1 MKLAKAWSIALNG
14 IEPFLV
20 EVEVSTNDAAG
31 SDNFLT
37 IVGVPDTTVRES
49 RERVRSAINASGF
62 HFPMGSTTISLAPA
76 GIKKSGSA
84 LDLPIAMALIASC
97 DETLSSARLQQTVF
111 IGELGLDG
119 QIRSVKGALAMAL
132 YARELGYKEIYIA
145 RDNAQEAAIAEG
157 VKVIPVNNLL
167 EVYKNLL
174 GEINLLPAH
183 TDLESL
189 FNHRVHRS
197 AVDFAHIKGQ
207 AALRRGLEIAACGSH
222 NLIMIGPPGCGKTLM
237 ARSFSTIL
245 PKLSLEEALKVTQIH
260 SIAGTLEAG
269 QALITERP
277 YRSPHHTISEPG
289 LLGGS
294 SNPRPGEVS
303 LAHHGVLFLDEL
315 PEYKRST
322 LEVLRQPMESG
333 DVEISRASGSCR
345 FPADFTLLAAMN
357 PCPCGFFGSHS
368 HECRCTS
375 TQIQRYR
382 NKISGPLLDRIDL
395 HLEVN
400 PLSQQELMN
409 KANGETSESIRERVE
424 KARALQYQRFGESRT
439 NASLNAKELQELCE
453 LDSGSRALLEQAIS
467 SLDLSARAYDRI
479 LRVSRTIADLEAST
493 AIQAQHIA
501 EAIQYRTLDRKLW

>member
-1 MKLAKAWSIALNG
+1 MKLAKTWSIALNG
-14 IEPFLV
+14 IEPFRV

-31 SDNFLT
+31 SDNFLS

-97 DETLSSARLQQTVF
+97 DENFPLEALNETVF

-119 QIRSVKGALAMAL
+119 HIRSVKGALAMAL
-132 YARELGYKEIYIA
+132 YARELDYKQIYIA
-145 RDNAQEAAIAEG
+145 EDNAKEAAIAEG
-157 VKVIPVNNLL
+157 VKVIPV
-167 EVYKNLL
+167 KNLSQVYQSL
-174 GEINLLPAH
+174 QGTINLSPVQ
-183 TDLESL
+183 TNLEALFSQEQNHSL
-189 FNHRVHRS
+189 
-197 AVDFAHIKGQ
+197 VDFAYIKGQ
-207 AALRRGLEIAACGSH
+207 TALRRGLEIAACGSH
-222 NLIMIGPPGCGKTLM
+222 NLLMIGPPGCGKTLM
-237 ARSFSTIL
+237 ARSFPTIL

-269 QALITERP
+269 QSLITQRP
-277 YRSPHHTISEPG
+277 YRSPHHTISEAG

-303 LAHHGVLFLDEL
+303 LAHRGVLFLDEL

-333 DVEISRASGSCR
+333 DVEISRANGSCR
-345 FPADFTLLAAMN
+345 FPADFTLISAMN
-357 PCPCGFFGSHS
+357 PCPCGFFGSS
-368 HECRCTS
+368 QKECRCTS
-375 TQIQRYR
+375 MQIQRYR

-400 PLSQQELMN
+400 PLSQEELMK
-409 KANGETSESIRERVE
+409 KAEGESSASIRERVE
-424 KARALQYQRFGESRT
+424 QARELQHKRFGDSRT

-453 LDSGSRALLEQAIS
+453 LDSGSRELLQNAIS

-479 LRVSRTIADLEAST
+479 LRVSRTIADLEASE
-493 AIQAQHIA
+493 AIQAEHIA
-501 EAIQYRTLDRKLW
+501 EAIQYRSLDRKLW

>member
-1 MKLAKAWSIALNG
+1 MKLAKTWSIALNG

-97 DETLSSARLQQTVF
+97 DDDFPIQSLRESIF

-119 QIRSVKGALAMAL
+119 HIRSVKGALAMAL
-132 YARELGYKEIYIA
+132 YARELGYKKIYIA
-145 RDNAQEAAIAEG
+145 EDNAKEAAIAEG
-157 VKVIPVNNLL
+157 VKVIPVRNLL
-167 EVYKNLL
+167 EVYKVLL
-174 GEINLLPAH
+174 GEVYLEPAY

-189 FNHRVHRS
+189 FSQKESHS
-197 AVDFAHIKGQ
+197 AVDFEHIKGQ
-207 AALRRGLEIAACGSH
+207 RALRRGLEIAACGSH
-222 NLIMIGPPGCGKTLM
+222 NLLMIGPPGCGKTLM

-260 SIAGTLEAG
+260 SIAGSLESG
-269 QALITERP
+269 RALITERP
-277 YRSPHHTISEPG
+277 YRSPHHTISEAG

-345 FPADFTLLAAMN
+345 FPANFTLIAAMN
-357 PCPCGFFGSHS
+357 PCPCGFFGSS
-368 HECRCTS
+368 QKECRCNS
-375 TQIQRYR
+375 MQIQRYR
-382 NKISGPLLDRIDL
+382 NRISGPLLDRIDL

-400 PLSQQELMN
+400 PLSQDELMN
-409 KANGETSESIRERVE
+409 KAEGESSASIRERVE
-424 KARALQYQRFGESRT
+424 QARLLQYKRFGDSRT

-453 LDSGSRALLEQAIS
+453 LDSGSRELLQQAIS

-479 LRVSRTIADLEAST
+479 LRVSRTIADLEASK
-493 AIQAQHIA
+493 AIEAEHIA
-501 EAIQYRTLDRKLW
+501 EAIQYRSLDRKLW